1 MDRVI
6 DKESGL
12 TGQTH
17 RADKSNINDVLVTKA
32 GRAEIDSVL
41 SGNDEDLANGRCGQK
56 GHLDRIDQYTL
67 AASCLVAHS
76 RANIGAKH
84 PGALGANRNHR

>member
-6 DKESGL
+6 DKESKL
-12 TGQTH
+12 TGQIH
-17 RADKSNINDVLVTKA
+17 RAHKSNINDVLVTKA

-41 SGNDEDLANGRCGQK
+41 GGNDENLANGRWGQE

-67 AASCLVAHS
+67 PSSCTVAHS
-76 RANIGAKH
+76 RANTGAKH
-84 PGALGANRNHR
+84 PGALSTNRNHR

>member
-32 GRAEIDSVL
+32 DRAEVDSVL
-41 SGNDEDLANGRCGQK
+41 SGNDEDLANGRCG
-56 GHLDRIDQYTL
+56 
-67 AASCLVAHS
+67 
-76 RANIGAKH
+76 
-84 PGALGANRNHR
+84 